1 MFILTSTNS
10 YVPVL
15 QNVYWTSHQ
24 SEVYFNLN
32 PFCFQKSTAPTLTKR
47 QVSKGVDLPPI
58 YEKPEMPSHHESLS
72 DDDFD
77 LPHDQEVPS
86 AFDSGKLLRVCDFF
100 DLTVLC
106 IEKSVQ
112 HLYQ

>member
-1 MFILTSTNS
+1 MFILTSANS

-32 PFCFQKSTAPTLTKR
+32 PFYFQKSTAPTLTKR

-77 LPHDQEVPS
+77 LTHDQEVPS

-112 HLYQ
+112 QLYQ